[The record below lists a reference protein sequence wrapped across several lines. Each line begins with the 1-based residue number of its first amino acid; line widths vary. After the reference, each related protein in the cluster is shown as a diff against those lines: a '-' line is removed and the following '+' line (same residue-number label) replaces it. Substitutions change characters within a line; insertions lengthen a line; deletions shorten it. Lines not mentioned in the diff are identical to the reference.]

1 MRARFGQAR
10 RGLSSGRGTWPSRH
24 RLTNA
29 PWRARFGLRRS
40 GRWPLLPLS
49 LPPHPTAVGN
59 RPRHCSHKWGRTN
72 HRRKRDM
79 ELRNEMPQRED
90 PELQLDEAQALLQPH
105 LGHGSRLDHPHLLK
119 DGARCRVIRCRWTAP
134 GQPVRSVIL
143 ERVKE
148 DVEALTFIAE
158 WASLVFLTAL
168 PAARQIAPRFLA
180 GDIS

>member
-1 MRARFGQAR
+1 
-10 RGLSSGRGTWPSRH
+10 
-24 RLTNA
+24 
-29 PWRARFGLRRS
+29 
-40 GRWPLLPLS
+40 
-49 LPPHPTAVGN
+49 
-59 RPRHCSHKWGRTN
+59 
-72 HRRKRDM
+72 
-79 ELRNEMPQRED
+79 
-90 PELQLDEAQALLQPH
+90 PH

-143 ERVKE
+143 KRVKE

-180 GDIS
+180 GDISGRFFAMEDLGDGRTLDDVLRAPDR